1 MMDEMENDIATVNE
15 ELRKWMEEHGIPIE
29 ERAEEEEEEKE
40 EIKGKCEIC
49 MARDAKY
56 KCIKCGKL
64 VCPSC
69 YWIMFGVCRE
79 CISED
84 VMKKWRERGKD
95 FGIDWVK

>member
-1 MMDEMENDIATVNE
+1 MENEKINE
-15 ELRKWMEEHGIPIE
+15 ELKKWMEEHGIPAERKE
-29 ERAEEEEEEKE
+29 ETEEE

-84 VMKKWRERGKD
+84 IMKKWRERGKD
-95 FGIDWVK
+95 LGIDWVK

>member
-1 MMDEMENDIATVNE
+1 MKKNENSMTTDE
-15 ELRKWMEEHGIPIE
+15 ELKKWMEEQGIPIE
-29 ERAEEEEEEKE
+29 EEEKEGKEE

-56 KCIKCGKL
+56 KCIKCGKF
-64 VCPSC
+64 VCSSC

-84 VMKKWRERGKD
+84 IIKKWRDRGKD